1 MARTPIV
8 SLFVPSGL
16 FLIAVAL
23 GCAPSE
29 PPAQSPTAPPPT
41 APDAEEAKASPS
53 APAAA
58 GEEAWEGEAEA
69 KTGGPGGD
77 ANAKGAETRTNE
89 VIAKVIKDNR
99 KPFRD
104 CFEATAKELPDLE
117 GTMTIHFV
125 LDPEG
130 KVKQAELNGARSTI
144 QAAAIVN
151 CAVGVLKSMKFPAS
165 SRGME
170 SVINYPFDFK
180 R

>member
-1 MARTPIV
+1 MVRTRFV
-8 SLFVPSGL
+8 TLVVPSV
-16 FLIAVAL
+16 FLALSAL
-23 GCAPSE
+23 GCGGTE
-29 PPAQSPTAPPPT
+29 PPAQSPEPAPPPAP
-41 APDAEEAKASPS
+41 APDSAKSGSS
-53 APAAA
+53 APAA

-69 KTGGPGGD
+69 KSGAPGGAAD
-77 ANAKGAETRTNE
+77 GKGAETRTNE

-104 CFEATAKELPDLE
+104 CFEASAKELPELE

-125 LDPEG
+125 LDPDG
-130 KVKQAELNGARSTI
+130 KVKSGELNGARSTI
-144 QAAAIVN
+144 QAASIVN
-151 CAVGVLKSMKFPAS
+151 CAVAVLKTMKFPPS

>member
-1 MARTPIV
+1 MARTPFV
-8 SLFVPSGL
+8 TLVVPSV
-16 FLIAVAL
+16 FLALYAL
-23 GCAPSE
+23 GCGGNE
-29 PPAQSPTAPPPT
+29 PHAQSPESTPPP
-41 APDAEEAKASPS
+41 APASAAANSGSS
-53 APAAA
+53 APAA

-69 KTGGPGGD
+69 KNGAPGGGAD
-77 ANAKGAETRTNE
+77 GKGTETRTNE

-104 CFEATAKELPDLE
+104 CFEASAKELPDLE

-125 LDPEG
+125 LDPDG
-130 KVKQAELNGARSTI
+130 KVKSGELNGARSTI
-144 QAAAIVN
+144 QAASIVS
-151 CAVGVLKSMKFPAS
+151 CAVAVLKTMKFPPS